1 MVPKPETRPLA
12 HNVSHAVRV
21 TGISRSLLYDLIK
34 RGELAIIKIGRRTL
48 IAEDDLE
55 ALIARH
61 RVTRVAACRPRA
73 FPPTGLYRADVTEQ
87 T

>member
-1 MVPKPETRPLA
+1 MVPTPETRALA
-12 HNVSHAVRV
+12 HHISDAVRI

-48 IAEDDLE
+48 IADSDLD
-55 ALIARH
+55 ALVARN
-61 RVTRVAACRPRA
+61 RVTRAAARPTA
-73 FPPTGLYRADVTEQ
+73 SPPTELHRTAVTRQ

>member
-12 HNVSHAVRV
+12 HHISDAVRV

-61 RVTRVAACRPRA
+61 RVTKAPARPSA
-73 FPPTGLYRADVTEQ
+73 FPPMELHRAVVNEQ